1 MPEIPKLGTCK
12 YINTIKQ
19 IISSY
24 LSQPKAQNRIKME
37 GLSLPEARKTE
48 ARTSTSLSKIVKKIA
63 LTSKGH
69 STVYILCSSKQSG
82 PVLEDDEY
90 W

>member
-1 MPEIPKLGTCK
+1 
-12 YINTIKQ
+12 
-19 IISSY
+19 
-24 LSQPKAQNRIKME
+24 ME
-37 GLSLPEARKTE
+37 GLSLSEARKTE
-48 ARTSTSLSKIVKKIA
+48 ARTSLSKIVKKIA

-69 STVYILCSSKQSG
+69 NTVYILCSKQSG